1 MFRGNGASLRSTS
14 RRSCAALAGLIVA
27 ALLVTASDASAARSQ
42 LRGVVLDALW
52 SGTSDRD
59 MRREL
64 AISRSAG
71 SNVVR
76 VDVTWSSL
84 ETAGK
89 NQLSQWYVQRLDR
102 FMAGARRRGLKVIA
116 TLWSTPCWAS
126 SAPSSLKDGCA
137 GAWWDR
143 GVTVYPP
150 SNDADYADAARFMT
164 RRYGTKLAALEIW
177 NEPNLGY
184 DLFWKASDKAGTYAA
199 LVKAAYPAAKAGN
212 RAVPVLAGA
221 LVRPDIRFLRTL
233 YANGIKGY
241 YDGISIHPYGI
252 ELTSA
257 KLNAFHAAQRR
268 AGDRSPL
275 WVTEFGA
282 PVGNFIGWRE
292 TPAKQA
298 ADIKKGFATLRRLR
312 YVRAATLYS
321 LRDTRNDPSD
331 FTATFGVLY
340 HNFSRKPSWAALVAS
355 LRGTRASRR

>member
-1 MFRGNGASLRSTS
+1 MGKGANLRATS
-14 RRSCAALAGLIVA
+14 PRLWPGLAGLIVV
-27 ALLVTASDASAARSQ
+27 ALLATASDASAARIP

-64 AISRSAG
+64 AVSRSAG

-84 ETAGK
+84 ETDGK
-89 NQLSQWYVQRLDR
+89 NQLSSWYVRRLDE
-102 FMAGARRRGLKVIA
+102 FMAGARRHGLKVIA

-150 SNDADYADAARFMT
+150 NNAADYADAARFIT

-184 DLFWKASDKAGTYAA
+184 DLFWKASDKAGAYAA

-212 RAVPVLAGA
+212 RSVPVLAGA

-233 YANGIKGY
+233 YADGIKGY

-252 ELTSA
+252 ELTRP
-257 KLNAFHAAQRR
+257 KLDAFHAAQRR

-282 PVGNFIGWRE
+282 PVGNFTGWRVSL
-292 TPAKQA
+292 TKQA
-298 ADIKKGFATLRRLR
+298 ADIKNAFATLRRLR

-340 HNFSRKPSWAALVAS
+340 HNFSRKPSWAALVAG
-355 LRGTRASRR
+355 LRARRASRR